1 MPKTIENK
9 YLYVYLHPSLL
20 APIPKCHG
28 EGSHEL
34 TPKIAHGLYRMDP
47 QKTNKKQMFANKKHI
62 LQNVPY
68 IFPPN
73 SPDQP
78 PFKGGRYV
86 KGFHGWPPKALKV
99 RKFERLK
106 A

>member
-1 MPKTIENK
+1 MFFLFGFLTDR
-9 YLYVYLHPSLL
+9 
-20 APIPKCHG
+20 AG
-28 EGSHEL
+28 EDSYEL

-47 QKTNKKQMFANKKHI
+47 QKTYQKHMFANKKQI

-86 KGFHGWPPKALKV
+86 TKCRSPPFESLKACPVSSFQTLKV
-99 RKFERLK
+99 
-106 A
+106 